1 MDIKA
6 QQTKLANNLGKLLRD
21 NFGKGPEAVHVTIY
35 EPYVVI
41 YVSGFVSPMEQ
52 VLLNQNEE
60 LQVMTTRELLVKTL
74 EPQITGQIKGITDLD
89 IQHLYYD
96 WNLDHHSGIFVGVCL
111 DDLKADLTEGDPYPG
126 KQAIHDRIIKISDR
140 TLVIVREGILVAIE
154 KQLISLGFDD
164 TLRISKRPLEK
175 GILRQNDDYDE
186 ILNAD
191 ILDIFVDWDFEK
203 DNSIIT
209 LILKPKN

>member
-1 MDIKA
+1 M
-6 QQTKLANNLGKLLRD
+6 
-21 NFGKGPEAVHVTIY
+21 
-35 EPYVVI
+35 
-41 YVSGFVSPMEQ
+41 
-52 VLLNQNEE
+52 
-60 LQVMTTRELLVKTL
+60 
-74 EPQITGQIKGITDLD
+74 
-89 IQHLYYD
+89 
-96 WNLDHHSGIFVGVCL
+96 
-111 DDLKADLTEGDPYPG
+111 
-126 KQAIHDRIIKISDR
+126 
-140 TLVIVREGILVAIE
+140 AIE

-209 LILKPKN
+209 LILKPKINEAVMNWTHCAKHKPRKKSSYLFFSAYFVVSKE

>member
-1 MDIKA
+1 M
-6 QQTKLANNLGKLLRD
+6 
-21 NFGKGPEAVHVTIY
+21 
-35 EPYVVI
+35 
-41 YVSGFVSPMEQ
+41 
-52 VLLNQNEE
+52 
-60 LQVMTTRELLVKTL
+60 
-74 EPQITGQIKGITDLD
+74 
-89 IQHLYYD
+89 
-96 WNLDHHSGIFVGVCL
+96 GVCL

-126 KQAIHDRIIKISDR
+126 KQAIHDRIIKMSEIAQKGPEKISSYKLSDR

-209 LILKPKN
+209 LILKPKK

>member
-1 MDIKA
+1 
-6 QQTKLANNLGKLLRD
+6 
-21 NFGKGPEAVHVTIY
+21 
-35 EPYVVI
+35 
-41 YVSGFVSPMEQ
+41 
-52 VLLNQNEE
+52 
-60 LQVMTTRELLVKTL
+60 
-74 EPQITGQIKGITDLD
+74 
-89 IQHLYYD
+89 
-96 WNLDHHSGIFVGVCL
+96 VCL
-111 DDLKADLTEGDPYPG
+111 DDLKADLTECDPYPG
-126 KQAIHDRIIKISDR
+126 KQAIHDRIIKMSEIAQKGPEKISSYKLSDR

>member
-1 MDIKA
+1 
-6 QQTKLANNLGKLLRD
+6 
-21 NFGKGPEAVHVTIY
+21 
-35 EPYVVI
+35 
-41 YVSGFVSPMEQ
+41 
-52 VLLNQNEE
+52 
-60 LQVMTTRELLVKTL
+60 
-74 EPQITGQIKGITDLD
+74 
-89 IQHLYYD
+89 
-96 WNLDHHSGIFVGVCL
+96 
-111 DDLKADLTEGDPYPG
+111 EGDPYPG
-126 KQAIHDRIIKISDR
+126 KQAIHDRITKMSEIAQKGPEKISSYKLSDR
-140 TLVIVREGILVAIE
+140 TLVVVREGILVAIE

>member
-1 MDIKA
+1 M
-6 QQTKLANNLGKLLRD
+6 
-21 NFGKGPEAVHVTIY
+21 
-35 EPYVVI
+35 
-41 YVSGFVSPMEQ
+41 
-52 VLLNQNEE
+52 
-60 LQVMTTRELLVKTL
+60 
-74 EPQITGQIKGITDLD
+74 
-89 IQHLYYD
+89 
-96 WNLDHHSGIFVGVCL
+96 GVCL

-126 KQAIHDRIIKISDR
+126 KQAIHDRIIKMSEIAQKGPEKISSYKLSDR

>member
-1 MDIKA
+1 
-6 QQTKLANNLGKLLRD
+6 
-21 NFGKGPEAVHVTIY
+21 
-35 EPYVVI
+35 
-41 YVSGFVSPMEQ
+41 
-52 VLLNQNEE
+52 
-60 LQVMTTRELLVKTL
+60 
-74 EPQITGQIKGITDLD
+74 
-89 IQHLYYD
+89 
-96 WNLDHHSGIFVGVCL
+96 VGVCL

-126 KQAIHDRIIKISDR
+126 KQAIHDRIIKMSEIAQKGPEKISSYKLSDR

>member
-1 MDIKA
+1 M
-6 QQTKLANNLGKLLRD
+6 
-21 NFGKGPEAVHVTIY
+21 
-35 EPYVVI
+35 
-41 YVSGFVSPMEQ
+41 
-52 VLLNQNEE
+52 
-60 LQVMTTRELLVKTL
+60 
-74 EPQITGQIKGITDLD
+74 
-89 IQHLYYD
+89 
-96 WNLDHHSGIFVGVCL
+96 GVCL

-126 KQAIHDRIIKISDR
+126 KQAIHDRITKMSEIAQKGPEKISSYKLSDR